1 MLTAALLTEA
11 RNGKSL
17 SVRWWKYISICS
29 VFAWW
34 NGLSG
39 NDWSEVRKSSKTQF
53 PNTMLCGKR
62 QLRKALC
69 WVMPFLYSSEVSKVI
84 SFLGCDKVIRK
95 SHLKKIYIYIVPKLA
110 KAYNFFG
117 CVKVIANGKKKF
129 PANDEWP
136 LEDRTRVGRITWI
149 DRQCR
154 S

>member
-1 MLTAALLTEA
+1 MLTAALLREA

-95 SHLKKIYIYIVPKLA
+95 SHLKIYIYSSEVSKSIQLFWLCQSNRKRQKEISSKWWLA
-110 KAYNFFG
+110 S
-117 CVKVIANGKKKF
+117 
-129 PANDEWP
+129 
-136 LEDRTRVGRITWI
+136 GRQNTGRKNHM
-149 DRQCR
+149 DRQTV
-154 S
+154 